1 MPTISPSKRFK
12 KAVSKLTPDKAT
24 ETQDAL
30 RQFLADPQH
39 PGLNFEKL
47 SGTKAN
53 YTIRTNGGD
62 RICLRKTA
70 RGKYDIADVGDHD
83 YIYRTYG

>member
-1 MPTISPSKRFK
+1 MPTVTPSKRFE
-12 KAVSKLTPDKAT
+12 KAVTKLSDHKAQ
-24 ETQDAL
+24 EAFEAL
-30 RQFLADPQH
+30 DQFVKNQSQPS
-39 PGLNFEKL
+39 LNFEKVK
-47 SGTKAN
+47 GTKAN

-70 RGKYDIADVGDHD
+70 KGQYDIADVGDHD